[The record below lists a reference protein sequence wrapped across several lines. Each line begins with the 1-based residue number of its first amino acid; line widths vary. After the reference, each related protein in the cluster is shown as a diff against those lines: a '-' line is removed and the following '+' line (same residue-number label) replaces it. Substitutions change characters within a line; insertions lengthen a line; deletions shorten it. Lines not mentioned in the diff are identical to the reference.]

1 MIHVVREVYFSEAPL
16 LLRHIDS
23 GLAKQVPQVQPPLVH
38 KGAQAVALLKHDRIL
53 REESSPLVA
62 APWLY
67 DLLVPREHEVCGG
80 DEVGVKDDASVVSS
94 FHAGL
99 AEQERDVGPRQY
111 GERCLGQCHGCTV
124 YAVIKKI
131 GSDDY
136 DLGICRSR
144 ISSSVKGT
152 AFKTV

>member
-1 MIHVVREVYFSEAPL
+1 MRKVYFPESSFFRWDIQAYFSEQ
-16 LLRHIDS
+16 I
-23 GLAKQVPQVQPPLVH
+23 PQVQPPLVH

-67 DLLVPREHEVCGG
+67 DLLVPGEHEVCGG

-99 AEQERDVGPRQY
+99 AEQERDVGSRQY
-111 GERCLGQCHGCTV
+111 GERCFGQCHGCTV